1 MAEVSNPAAYF
12 TQVIP
17 QQYAAAMEAAPAG
30 IVEQPPLTAL
40 FEITG
45 ADGGIFSMRSAGK
58 QIEIQP
64 GEQIDASDMHV
75 VMSFDDWRI
84 LAASGATDIFVDYVQ
99 RGKVTVV
106 KGLKGTVHLELTRS
120 DDSLWHST
128 IIFNGQADPM
138 LTVMM
143 SNDDYWA
150 MVSGELNSQ
159 MAFLTGKLKF
169 EGSLPLLM
177 QIGALAS

>member
-1 MAEVSNPAAYF
+1 MAEANDPAAYF

-17 QQYAAAMEAAPAG
+17 QQYAAAMETAPAG
-30 IVEQPPLTAL
+30 IAEQPALTAV

-45 ADGGIFSMRSAGK
+45 AGGGFFSLRSAGR
-58 QIEIQP
+58 QIEAQP
-64 GEQIDASDMHV
+64 GQQFDAPDMHV
-75 VMSFDDWRI
+75 VMSLGDWHT
-84 LAASGATDIFVDYVQ
+84 LAESGATDIFVDYIQ
-99 RGKVTVV
+99 RGKVMVV
-106 KGLKGTVHLELTRS
+106 KSLKGTVHLELTRS
-120 DDSLWHST
+120 DDSLWQST
-128 IIFNGQADPM
+128 IIFGGQAEPV

-143 SNDDYWA
+143 SNDDYQA
-150 MVSGELNSQ
+150 MLSGELNSQ

>member
-1 MAEVSNPAAYF
+1 MAEVSSPAAYF
-12 TQVIP
+12 TEVIP
-17 QQYAAAMEAAPAG
+17 RQYAAAIETAPAG
-30 IVEQPPLTAL
+30 VAGQPPLSAV

-45 ADGGIFSMRSAGK
+45 AGGGVFSLRSAGK
-58 QIEIQP
+58 QLEVQP
-64 GEQIDASDMHV
+64 GEQVDAPDMHV
-75 VMSFDDWRI
+75 VMSFDDWRV
-84 LAASGATDIFVDYVQ
+84 LAESGATDMFVDYVQ

-128 IIFNGQADPM
+128 IRFNGQAEPV

-143 SNDDYWA
+143 SNDDYQA
-150 MVSGELNSQ
+150 MLSGELNSQ